1 VSLDTPDGVQV
12 AFDAHAGELFGVAM
26 RGLNDRGL
34 AEDAVQETF
43 LRAWRSRD
51 RFDPALGS
59 LRTWLFAI
67 LRSVIVDSSRRRHVR
82 PQPVDPS
89 SPRLQPAVPDHIDAV
104 IAQWQVEEAMR
115 RLSPEHRQVL
125 VEVRLKGRSIEDLA
139 QELRIPG
146 GTVKSRAHYALRAL
160 RLALE
165 ELGVQP

>member
-104 IAQWQVEEAMR
+104 IAQ
-115 RLSPEHRQVL
+115 SPEHRQVL

>member
-1 VSLDTPDGVQV
+1 MSGPSLSI
-12 AFDAHAGELFGVAM
+12 
-26 RGLNDRGL
+26 R
-34 AEDAVQETF
+34 
-43 LRAWRSRD
+43 
-51 RFDPALGS
+51 PA
-59 LRTWLFAI
+59 
-67 LRSVIVDSSRRRHVR
+67 
-82 PQPVDPS
+82 
-89 SPRLQPAVPDHIDAV
+89 PRLQPAAPDHIDAV